1 MSNQLFAAREDSFAF
16 LQTLLRK
23 REGRRHALR
32 AETLRFIPPGKYL
45 KFRALGNAESLA
57 EYILIKL
64 VTWEGL
70 RFENKFVKL

>member
-1 MSNQLFAAREDSFAF
+1 
-16 LQTLLRK
+16 
-23 REGRRHALR
+23 
-32 AETLRFIPPGKYL
+32 
-45 KFRALGNAESLA
+45 LGNAESLA